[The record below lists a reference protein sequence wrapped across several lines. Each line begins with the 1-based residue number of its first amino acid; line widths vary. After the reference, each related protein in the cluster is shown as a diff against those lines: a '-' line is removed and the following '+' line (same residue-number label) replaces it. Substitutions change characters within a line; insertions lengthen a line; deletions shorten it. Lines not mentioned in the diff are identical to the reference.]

1 MYLYAS
7 LLFLSACAL
16 SQQGQPSIV
25 RVQFES
31 ITRGSH
37 TTLVIDENS
46 IQKTFNGTLTQ
57 HTISPKEWSVLTGTL
72 AHTSLTDI
80 PTFPSKAN
88 RHQSDGAMQSTLSI
102 QVDQSSE
109 WIQSQSFDDT
119 KSPAELTNLMKE
131 ILRLEK
137 KYFP

>member
-16 SQQGQPSIV
+16 SQQSQPSIM

-31 ITRGSH
+31 STRGSH
-37 TTLVIDENS
+37 TLLVIEENS
-46 IQKTFNGTLTQ
+46 IQKTFNGTLSQ
-57 HTISPKEWSVLTGTL
+57 ATITPKEWSVLIGTL

-80 PTFPSKAN
+80 PSFPSKAN

-102 QVDQSSE
+102 QVQHQAE
-109 WIQSQSFDDT
+109 WIQSQAFDDA
-119 KSPAELTNLMKE
+119 KSPAELANLMKE
-131 ILRLEK
+131 IQRLEK